1 MKDVTKITP
10 ADFRAHPVWKFSDS
24 DEPSETAVEPVK
36 KLLFGRVET
45 ELPDRIVAEV
55 RYGVY
60 ITVPR
65 SQVQRLPNSQVD
77 SAKHAMSHP
86 PGTDKL
92 VAEIAAMAAAM
103 PVMVFGGALQA
114 GLSGAKIMQALKSLG
129 GTPVGGIIV
138 LSSAPALLSAVAL
151 DKLCANLE
159 NDSITKK
166 VVGAAGTTGAIA
178 GTSIAVVAVSE
189 AGTVVGLSASGIT
202 SGLAAIGG
210 TMIGGV
216 VVCAAIATGGVAVVG
231 GLAWLVTNRMRQ
243 RELEGQYRQFLESWR
258 GLGYTGPQ

>member
-1 MKDVTKITP
+1 MKPGTYVIC
-10 ADFRAHPVWKFSDS
+10 
-24 DEPSETAVEPVK
+24 AVEPVK

-92 VAEIAAMAAAM
+92 VAEVAAMAAAM

-166 VVGAAGTTGAIA
+166 VVGAAGTTGQSVRIQTERLANALSGAIA

-210 TMIGGV
+210 TLAPCLIMPD
-216 VVCAAIATGGVAVVG
+216 AV
-231 GLAWLVTNRMRQ
+231 
-243 RELEGQYRQFLESWR
+243 
-258 GLGYTGPQ
+258 